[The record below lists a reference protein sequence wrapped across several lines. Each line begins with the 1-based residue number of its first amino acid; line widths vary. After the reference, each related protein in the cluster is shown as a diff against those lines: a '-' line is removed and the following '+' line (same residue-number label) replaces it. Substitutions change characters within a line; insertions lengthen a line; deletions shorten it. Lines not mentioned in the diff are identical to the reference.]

1 MFGDPAK
8 PAHSLRH
15 RITQS
20 EAAPFVNSKLGIRG
34 GFLALAL
41 LFTMA
46 ADPPHRPP
54 PPRPAVTVLHLQQTA
69 EQSVVPDQLH
79 VEMRAEQSGSNPGS
93 VQSAINR
100 HMATALGKARQ
111 VSGVEVETGNY
122 ALFQERPPDAPPRWR
137 GSQSLI
143 LVGKDAQGM
152 LKLVG
157 ELQSGGLVMSS
168 FAYQVSPEMLRGAQQ
183 KLTAEALDALDHRA
197 AAIAARLHL
206 AVLGY
211 RDLTVGNA
219 ETGVQPVLFGAAM
232 QARAVTAPVAAPGR
246 ERIRLTVSAELALG
260 PQHP

>member
-1 MFGDPAK
+1 MKGA
-8 PAHSLRH
+8 
-15 RITQS
+15 
-20 EAAPFVNSKLGIRG
+20 GIRG

-46 ADPPHRPP
+46 ADPPPP
-54 PPRPAVTVLHLQQTA
+54 PHGPPPSRPAVTVLHLQQTA
-69 EQSVVPDQLH
+69 EESVVPDRLH
-79 VEMRAEQSGSNPGS
+79 VEMRAEQSGSNPRS

-100 HMATALGKARQ
+100 QMAAALGKARQ
-111 VSGVEVETGNY
+111 VAGITIETGNY
-122 ALFQERPPDAPPRWR
+122 ALFQESPPDASPRWR

-168 FAYQVSPEMLRGAQQ
+168 FAYQVSPEMLHGAER
-183 KLTAEALDALDHRA
+183 KLTAEALDALDRRA

-206 AVLGY
+206 SVLGY

-219 ETGVQPVLFGAAM
+219 ETGMPPVLFGAAM
-232 QARAVTAPVAAPGR
+232 QARAPPPVAAPGR
-246 ERIRLTVSAELALG
+246 ERIRLSVSAELALA